1 MKNLAA
7 LTSSEDVLARL
18 AALKSTHG
26 PSAMLY
32 VVETST
38 ASAIDIVFNDNGE
51 ARLGYSKD
59 LLATYLEKNTEHRV
73 MDATE
78 LHALLLAMH
87 RRPVQEI
94 SEDDFNYALEVL
106 PPLDYR
112 ASGGYLSFKMSEF
125 YTADITSIY
134 VRDPE
139 GRCFKFQDQA
149 STSAEDCVQRVISYK
164 TAEGEGAIKKPTSS
178 SPGL

>member
-7 LTSSEDVLARL
+7 VTSGQDVLARL
-18 AALKSTHG
+18 AALKSAHG

-38 ASAIDIVFNDNGE
+38 ASAIDVVFNDNGE

-59 LLATYLEKNTEHRV
+59 LLATYLEKNSGHRV

-78 LHALLLAMH
+78 LHALLLEMH

-94 SEDDFNYALEVL
+94 SEEDFNYALEVL
-106 PPLDYR
+106 PPLDYQ

-134 VRDPE
+134 VRDTE

-149 STSAEDCVQRVISYK
+149 STSAEDCVQRVMSYK
-164 TAEGEGAIKKPTSS
+164 TAEGNGATKKPAASY
-178 SPGL
+178 PRL

>member
-1 MKNLAA
+1 MKNL
-7 LTSSEDVLARL
+7 SGNQNYIEVLEQL
-18 AALKSTHG
+18 AKLKVAKG
-26 PSAMLY
+26 ASAMLY
-32 VVETST
+32 VVQPST
-38 ASAIDIVFNDNGE
+38 ASAIDVIYDDAGV
-51 ARLGYSKD
+51 ARLGYSKARLQD
-59 LLATYLEKNTEHRV
+59 YLQANPGHRV

-78 LHALLLAMH
+78 LHALLLEMH

-94 SEDDFNYALEVL
+94 SEEDFNYALEVL
-106 PPLDYR
+106 PPLDYQ

-134 VRDPE
+134 VRDPG

-149 STSAEDCVQRVISYK
+149 STSAEDCVQRVMSYK